1 MKRSKDKTHKRLT
14 DIKEYILI
22 TIAVATVAFA
32 LEYFFF
38 PNAIAS
44 GGISGFALVLNTVIN
59 IDPSILIL
67 GFNAI
72 LFIMAFFMIGGD
84 FGGKTLYASA
94 LLSVFM
100 WIIENVLKPK
110 AVTDNLFLASV
121 FGSIIIALGT
131 ALVFNQGASTGGTS
145 ILAKILN
152 KYLHIPIGQGLLMTD
167 GIVAV
172 LAMYTFG
179 VELGLFGLLSAMM
192 VGMLVDKFIAGFNP
206 VKQVFIITSEETII
220 SEFIMK
226 DINRGCTIL
235 SGKGGFTGGDTSVIY
250 SVLTSRQFIT
260 LKNFVKEEGINA
272 FITVTESTEALGE
285 GFTEY

>member
-1 MKRSKDKTHKRLT
+1 MGDNKNKVHKRLVN
-14 DIKEYILI
+14 IKEYILI
-22 TIAVATVAFA
+22 TIGVAMVAVA

-38 PNAIAS
+38 PNQIAS
-44 GGISGFALVLNTVIN
+44 GGISGFALVLNTVID

-72 LFIMAFFMIGGD
+72 LFVMAFFMIGGD

-100 WIIENVLKPK
+100 WIIENILTTKN
-110 AVTDNLFLASV
+110 VTDNLFLASV

-131 ALVFNQGASTGGTS
+131 AIIFNQGASTGGTS

-167 GIVAV
+167 GIVTI

-192 VGMLVDKFIAGFNP
+192 VGTLVDKFIAGFNP
-206 VKQVFIITSEETII
+206 VKQVFIITSEQALVSDFII
-220 SEFIMK
+220 K
-226 DINRGCTIL
+226 DINRGCTL
-235 SGKGGFTGGDTSVIY
+235 LDGKGGYTGGDTSIIY
-250 SVLTSRQFIT
+250 TVLTSRQFIT
-260 LKNFVKEEGINA
+260 LKNFVKEEGVNA